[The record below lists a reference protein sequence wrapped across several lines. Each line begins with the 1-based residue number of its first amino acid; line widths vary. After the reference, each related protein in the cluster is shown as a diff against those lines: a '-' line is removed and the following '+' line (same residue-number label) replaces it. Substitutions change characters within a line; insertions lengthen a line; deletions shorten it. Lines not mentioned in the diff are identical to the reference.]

1 MSDQAKLAEP
11 ERMNVADVEEMMRSV
26 LLRYS
31 VPFTSIAVTP
41 GPSAWKVIV
50 YDETGMILRL
60 PVPAGPRR
68 RVLQA
73 VLEAVEAEW

>member
-1 MSDQAKLAEP
+1 VRDQAKLAEP

-31 VPFTSIAVTP
+31 VPFTSIAVTSS
-41 GPSAWKVIV
+41 PSAWKVIV

-73 VLEAVEAEW
+73 VLEAIEAEW